1 MTFEQYLASAGMIA
15 LMAGAIMMVLS
26 YGVNMFVALNSPPT
40 ERAAWTAGI
49 PYVVATLALLFGG
62 PTDLML
68 LSPFFALPALA
79 VVFWFWRREYRK
91 AWVDHPGLLAEDQ
104 QLENDD
110 WKSGLIKLVGLIVAA
125 TIAALIR
132 RSLHS

>member
-1 MTFEQYLASAGMIA
+1 MMAGVVA
-15 LMAGAIMMVLS
+15 LMAGGIMMMLS
-26 YGVNMFVALNSPPT
+26 YGANMFIALNSPPT

-49 PYVVATLALLFGG
+49 PYVIASLLMVFGG

-68 LSPFFALPALA
+68 LAPLFALPALA
-79 VVFWFWRREYRK
+79 IVFWFWRREYRK
-91 AWVDHPGLLAEDQ
+91 AWVDAPHLLPEGQA
-104 QLENDD
+104 LENDD

-132 RSLHS
+132 RSLHH